1 MYKVYIET
9 SVVSYYTARLSRD
22 IRMAAHQQATQ
33 LFWDKLG
40 ELYDPYVSALVL
52 QEAER
57 GDGQQAQKR
66 LWEKN
71 DE

>member
-52 QEAER
+52 QEPAPVLF
-57 GDGQQAQKR
+57 R
-66 LWEKN
+66 LNNHCWALL
-71 DE
+71 